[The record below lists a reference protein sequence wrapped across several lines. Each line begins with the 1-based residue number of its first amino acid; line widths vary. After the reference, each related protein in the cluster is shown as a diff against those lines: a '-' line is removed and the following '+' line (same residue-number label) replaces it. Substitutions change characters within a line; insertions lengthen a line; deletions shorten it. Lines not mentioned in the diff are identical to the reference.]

1 MQFYQS
7 KSLPVIAA
15 IFVFML
21 YGCNSNN
28 AGSQGDGQ
36 SEPIGLG
43 SEQIKQDIGNENVPR
58 LSKFIL
64 GPGDELEIMVYRN
77 NDLTREVRIGPSG
90 SIMYPLAGDIHAA
103 GLSTFEL
110 RDKLREGLSEYI
122 VDPHVTVRIL
132 SVQSQK
138 IIVLGEVRNPGFFLA
153 ETSMT
158 VLEAVSR
165 ATGFTDDAKK
175 KSVLLIRGGM
185 QNPELRVLN
194 LEKALEEG
202 DFNENIVLK
211 GGDIVYVPK
220 TRIANV
226 ATFFAYLSEII
237 SPVVSAES
245 VYYLGQRIESGTGGA
260 GTTLR

>member
-1 MQFYQS
+1 MQSYQFKILS
-7 KSLPVIAA
+7 VVTAFFALVLS
-15 IFVFML
+15 
-21 YGCNSNN
+21 GCNSNR
-28 AGSQGDGQ
+28 AASQGEGQ
-36 SEPIGLG
+36 SEPVAQSG
-43 SEQIKQDIGNENVPR
+43 EQIEQDIGNENVPR

-77 NDLTREVRIGPSG
+77 TDLTREVRIDTSG
-90 SIMYPLAGDIHAA
+90 SIMYPLAGDIRAA

-110 RDKLREGLSEYI
+110 RDKLRQGLSEYI
-122 VDPHVTVRIL
+122 VDPQVTVQIL

-138 IIVLGEVRNPGFFLA
+138 IIVLGEVQSPGFFLA

-158 VLEAVSR
+158 ALEAISR

-175 KSVLLIRGGM
+175 KNVLLIRGGM

-202 DFNENIVLK
+202 DLNENVVLK

-220 TRIANV
+220 TRIADV
-226 ATFFAYLSEII
+226 AVFFRYLSDII

-245 VYYLGQRIESGTGGA
+245 VYYLGQRIEAGSGGA
-260 GTTLR
+260 STTLR